1 MALNKLEIPV
11 GDRQLAGV
19 RMRKPKSSP
28 KKSKMS
34 TFDAMMA
41 WEGGNLTMKQYFTLF
56 ADLVKSGQAWSLQGM
71 YGRTASRMIA
81 DGYISQ
87 HGKILWKEIKAQGID
102 LDAML
107 YQE

>member
-1 MALNKLEIPV
+1 MA
-11 GDRQLAGV
+11 
-19 RMRKPKSSP
+19 

-56 ADLVKSGQAWSLQGM
+56 ADLVKSGQAWTLQGM
-71 YGRTASRMIA
+71 YGREAARLIES
-81 DGYISQ
+81 GYINKKGIIQ
-87 HGKILWKEIKAQGID
+87 WKNIEEAEVD